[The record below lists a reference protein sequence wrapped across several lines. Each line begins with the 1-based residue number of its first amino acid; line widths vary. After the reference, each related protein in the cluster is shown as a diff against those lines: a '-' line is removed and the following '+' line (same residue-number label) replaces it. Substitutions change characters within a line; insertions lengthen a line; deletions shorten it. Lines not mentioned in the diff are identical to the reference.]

1 MDNLSA
7 IERAERLIGKGK
19 INDAFALLHT
29 AGENGDVDALFRLA
43 TWHLIG
49 VPIKRDIIQSTKL
62 LRRAVEIGHV
72 DAALMEIALTANG
85 SGAEADWTSALMLLN
100 QAAKNDPVAQAHR
113 AILATMELDGEGYP
127 RVLPQAELISENP
140 EVQLFRNFFSQS
152 ECAHV
157 AAAAREL
164 LEPTVVIDP
173 KTGENIPHPIRTSFG
188 ATLGPTR
195 EDLVIAALNRRLAA
209 ISNTNLHQG
218 EPLSILCYT
227 QGQEYRPHYDWIA
240 GATNQRVKTIIVYL
254 NDGYV
259 GGETE
264 FLSNRFKFIGH
275 AGDAI
280 MFDDTTTVGSV
291 ARDSQHA
298 GLPVKSGTK
307 WVATRWIRETT
318 FDVWNDC

>member
-1 MDNLSA
+1 VNQISYIMAAAARD
-7 IERAERLIGKGK
+7 E
-19 INDAFALLHT
+19 
-29 AGENGDVDALFRLA
+29 VDGLYTLA
-43 TWHLIG
+43 TWYLIG
-49 VPIKRDIIQSTKL
+49 DPVPRDLLRARTL

-72 DAALMEIALTANG
+72 DAALMEIALKANG
-85 SGAEADWTSALMLLN
+85 SGAKADWAGAFMLLN
-100 QAAKNDPVAQAHR
+100 QAAKNDPIAETHR
-113 AILATMELDGEGYP
+113 AILATMALDGEGFP
-127 RVLPQAELISENP
+127 RVVPQPELISENP
-140 EVQLFRNFFSQS
+140 KVHLFRNLFSQS

-157 AAAAREL
+157 VAAAREL

-173 KTGENIPHPIRTSFG
+173 KTGRSVPHPVRTSYG

-218 EPLSILCYT
+218 EPLSILCYN

-240 GATNQRVKTIIVYL
+240 SAANQRIKTIIIYL
-254 NDGYV
+254 NDGYI

-264 FLSNRFKFIGH
+264 FLSSGLKVTGH

-280 MFDDTTTVGSV
+280 MFDNITTFGTI
-291 ARDSQHA
+291 AHDSQHA
-298 GLPVKSGTK
+298 GLPVKSDTK
-307 WVATRWIRETT
+307 WVATRWIRKTT